1 MLHATKIVFVGCGVM
16 GEAMIKGLL
25 TQNLTTADCIVA
37 SDPWQER
44 LEYVQATYGVTSVN
58 DNAAAVRGA
67 DIVLLSIKPQSLPKV
82 GKDLHSRIHPDA
94 LVLSILAGTRIAT
107 LQNKL
112 FHDRI
117 VRAMPNT
124 PAQLG
129 KGMTVWTA
137 TSQVTPEQIRF
148 TETILGAMGEQLQ
161 VDEESFLD
169 MATGLSGS
177 GPGFVMLLIEA
188 MIDAGVHMGFS
199 RRDAEKLVL
208 QTIEGSVALMRASGK
223 HSAELKNQVTS
234 PGGTT
239 AAGLY
244 ELEKASVR
252 ATISD
257 AIFAAYRRSQ
267 ELGALSEKKE
277 HQ

>member
-1 MLHATKIVFVGCGVM
+1 MLHTTKMAFVGSGVM

-25 TQNLTTADCIVA
+25 TQNLTAPDCIVA

-44 LEYVQATYGVTSVN
+44 IDYIQATYGVAVVH

-67 DIVLLSIKPQSLPKV
+67 DIVILSIKPQSLPKV

-94 LVLSILAGTRIAT
+94 LVLSILAGTRINT

-137 TSQVTPEQIRF
+137 THHVTAEQIRF

-161 VDEESFLD
+161 VDE
-169 MATGLSGS
+169 
-177 GPGFVMLLIEA
+177 
-188 MIDAGVHMGFS
+188 
-199 RRDAEKLVL
+199 
-208 QTIEGSVALMRASGK
+208 
-223 HSAELKNQVTS
+223 
-234 PGGTT
+234 
-239 AAGLY
+239 
-244 ELEKASVR
+244 
-252 ATISD
+252 
-257 AIFAAYRRSQ
+257 
-267 ELGALSEKKE
+267 
-277 HQ
+277 